1 MKNNGTK
8 KKAKMKRMRK
18 ELKDEKRGTREENE

>member
-8 KKAKMKRMRK
+8 KKAKMKWMRK
-18 ELKDEKRGTREENE
+18 ELKDEKKRHERRK